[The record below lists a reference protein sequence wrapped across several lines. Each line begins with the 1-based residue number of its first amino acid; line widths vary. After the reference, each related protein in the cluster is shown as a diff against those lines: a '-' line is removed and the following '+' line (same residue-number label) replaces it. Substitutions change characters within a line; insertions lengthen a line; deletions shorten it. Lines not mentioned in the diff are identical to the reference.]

1 MLCQPRPDT
10 EYIENQSSLCVKQ
23 SVLTWFYRMNG
34 PNEVCFFFHNSVSL
48 SALPDDEEEED
59 FGVDLM
65 CFSSLS
71 SETKHSSIK
80 SDGLSQ

>member
-1 MLCQPRPDT
+1 MDPM
-10 EYIENQSSLCVKQ
+10 K
-23 SVLTWFYRMNG
+23 SVFFY
-34 PNEVCFFFHNSVSL
+34 NSVSL

-71 SETKHSSIK
+71 SEPKHSSIK